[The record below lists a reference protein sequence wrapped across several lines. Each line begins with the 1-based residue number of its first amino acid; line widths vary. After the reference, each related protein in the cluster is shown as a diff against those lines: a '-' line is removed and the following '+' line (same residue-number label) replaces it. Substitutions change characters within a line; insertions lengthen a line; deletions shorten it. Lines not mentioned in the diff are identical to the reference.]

1 MRPKLS
7 YANVMATIAVF
18 IALGGASYAAFRL
31 PKNSVGPRQIKK
43 NAVSAAKIKKNS
55 INSAKVKNG
64 SLRAADFKAGQL
76 PQGPQGPPGQNLT
89 AATPLG
95 SGATESGAFAAGGG
109 KEDTFS
115 VVASFA
121 QPLPAP
127 LDKNHVVTLQEGE
140 ASHEHCPGVGQADP
154 GYFCA
159 YIGYTQSAE
168 IYTLFEDPETGEP
181 GASRFGT
188 NAYGQGT
195 GIEAGVVA
203 GTWSVTAP

>member
-1 MRPKLS
+1 MGPRLTF
-7 YANVMATIAVF
+7 ANVMSVIAVF
-18 IALGGASYAAFRL
+18 IALGGASYAAIKL
-31 PKNSVGPRQIKK
+31 PKNSVGTKQLKGGAVTLKKIKK
-43 NAVSAAKIKKNS
+43 NAV
-55 INSAKVKNG
+55 NSAKVRNH

-89 AATPLG
+89 ATTPLA
-95 SGATESGAFAAGGG
+95 SGATESGAFAAAGG
-109 KEDTFS
+109 KEDLFTA
-115 VVASFA
+115 VASFA

-127 LDKNHVVTLQEGE
+127 LDKNHVVTLPEGE

-181 GASRFGT
+181 GASRFGA
-188 NAYGQGT
+188 NAYGEVT
-195 GIEAGVVA
+195 GIKAGAVA

>member
-1 MRPKLS
+1 MSPKLS
-7 YANVMATIAVF
+7 YANVVSTLCLF
-18 IALGGASYAAFRL
+18 LLLGGGAAYARSHLA
-31 PKNSVGPRQIKK
+31 KNSVGTPQIKK

-55 INSAKVKNG
+55 ISSAKVKNG
-64 SLRAADFKAGQL
+64 SLRAADFKAGQF

-89 AATPLG
+89 ATTPLA
-95 SGATESGAFAAGGG
+95 SGATESGAFAAAGG
-109 KEDTFS
+109 EDDTYS

-127 LDKNHVVTLQEGE
+127 LDKNHVVTLQEVE

-168 IYTLFEDPETGEP
+168 VFTNFENPETGLG

-188 NAYGQGT
+188 NAFAKTT
-195 GIEAGVVA
+195 GIAGAVS